1 MMENLISGFF
11 LFATIDSFVALG
23 IGVFIGVIVGAIPG
37 LTTPMAVALTLPFT
51 FTLPPV
57 TGILLL
63 LGVYKGGIYGGSITA
78 ILINAPG
85 TPAASCTVLDGY
97 PMAKKG
103 EAKRAL
109 DMALYSSCV
118 ADFISNIALIF
129 GVSCLYLT
137 GPSKTQLWNLMPF
150 GLSVVLLGLTLADGA
165 ISVNES
171 MGFVGIL
178 MIFMFV
184 LFKTDGL
191 AEEDSSGSNEF
202 GRSLFMSL
210 IGLVALVAGA
220 NIAVIYAENT
230 ALLLGV
236 PKLIIGLTI
245 IALGTSLPELAAT
258 IATLRKGKHQM
269 VVGNIIGSNV
279 FNLVFI
285 IPMIGFFGSVEL
297 SPMVMQ
303 RDFYILLA
311 LSMIFILLAVVL
323 TKLQFRKNIFS
334 ISGVVLI
341 ASYVLYISAL
351 SGII

>member
-1 MMENLISGFF
+1 MDLATNIS
-11 LFATIDSFVALG
+11 
-23 IGVFIGVIVGAIPG
+23 
-37 LTTPMAVALTLPFT
+37 
-51 FTLPPV
+51 
-57 TGILLL
+57 LLL
-63 LGVYKGGIYGGSITA
+63 LGISILVWGANKFVDHASVIAKHMGISDLVIGLTLIAFGTSAPEIFVGISSIINENEEIALGTA
-78 ILINAPG
+78 IGSN
-85 TPAASCTVLDGY
+85 
-97 PMAKKG
+97 
-103 EAKRAL
+103 
-109 DMALYSSCV
+109 
-118 ADFISNIALIF
+118 ISNIALIF

-137 GPSKTQLWNLMPF
+137 GPSKTQLWNFVPF
-150 GLSVVLLGLTLADGA
+150 GLSVILLGLTLVDGK
-165 ISVNES
+165 ISFNES

-184 LFKTDGL
+184 LFKTDAL
-191 AEEDSSGSNEF
+191 TEEDSLDSNKF
-202 GRSLFMSL
+202 GRSLFVSL
-210 IGLVALVAGA
+210 IGLIALIAGA

-236 PKLIIGLTI
+236 PQLIIGLTI

-258 IATLRKGKHQM
+258 IVALRKGKHQM

-285 IPMIGFFGSVEL
+285 IPMIGFFGSIEL

>member
-1 MMENLISGFF
+1 MELATNIS
-11 LFATIDSFVALG
+11 
-23 IGVFIGVIVGAIPG
+23 
-37 LTTPMAVALTLPFT
+37 
-51 FTLPPV
+51 
-57 TGILLL
+57 LLL
-63 LGVYKGGIYGGSITA
+63 LGISILVWGANKFVDHASVIAKHMGISDLVIGLTLIAFGTSAPEIFVGISSIINQNEEIALGTA
-78 ILINAPG
+78 IGSN
-85 TPAASCTVLDGY
+85 
-97 PMAKKG
+97 
-103 EAKRAL
+103 
-109 DMALYSSCV
+109 
-118 ADFISNIALIF
+118 ISNIALIF

-137 GPSKTQLWNLMPF
+137 GPSKTQLWNFVPF
-150 GLSVVLLGLTLADGA
+150 GLSVILLGLTLVDGK
-165 ISVNES
+165 ISFNES

-191 AEEDSSGSNEF
+191 AEEDSEDSSEF
-202 GRSLFMSL
+202 GHSLFVSL
-210 IGLVALVAGA
+210 IGLVALIAGA

-236 PKLIIGLTI
+236 PQLIIGLTI

-258 IATLRKGKHQM
+258 IVALKKGKHQM

-297 SPMVMQ
+297 SPIVMQ

-311 LSMIFILLAVVL
+311 LSMVFILLAVIL
-323 TKLQFRKNIFS
+323 TKLKFRKNIFS

>member
-1 MMENLISGFF
+1 MEL
-11 LFATIDSFVALG
+11 ATNIF
-23 IGVFIGVIVGAIPG
+23 
-37 LTTPMAVALTLPFT
+37 
-51 FTLPPV
+51 
-57 TGILLL
+57 LLL
-63 LGVYKGGIYGGSITA
+63 LGISILVWGANKFVDHASVIDKHMGISDLVIGLTLIAFGTSAPEIFVGISSIINQNEEIALGTA
-78 ILINAPG
+78 IGSN
-85 TPAASCTVLDGY
+85 
-97 PMAKKG
+97 
-103 EAKRAL
+103 
-109 DMALYSSCV
+109 
-118 ADFISNIALIF
+118 ISNIALIF

-137 GPSKTQLWNLMPF
+137 GPSKTQLWNLLPF
-150 GLSVVLLGLTLADGA
+150 GLSVVLLGLTLADGS
-165 ISVNES
+165 ISFNES
-171 MGFVGIL
+171 MGFIGIL

-191 AEEDSSGSNEF
+191 TEEDSADSNEF

-210 IGLVALVAGA
+210 IGLIALIAGA

-258 IATLRKGKHQM
+258 VVALRKGKHQM

-285 IPMIGFFGSVEL
+285 IPMIGFFGSVTL

-311 LSMIFILLAVVL
+311 LSLVFVLLAIVL
-323 TKLQFRKNIFS
+323 TKLKFKKIIFS
-334 ISGVVLI
+334 LSGVILI
-341 ASYVLYISAL
+341 ASYILYIGTL
-351 SGII
+351 SGIV

>member
-1 MMENLISGFF
+1 MELATNIS
-11 LFATIDSFVALG
+11 
-23 IGVFIGVIVGAIPG
+23 
-37 LTTPMAVALTLPFT
+37 
-51 FTLPPV
+51 
-57 TGILLL
+57 LLL
-63 LGVYKGGIYGGSITA
+63 LGISILVWGANKFVDHASVIAKHMGISDLVIGLTLIAFGTSAPEIFVGISSIINQNEEIALGTA
-78 ILINAPG
+78 IGSN
-85 TPAASCTVLDGY
+85 
-97 PMAKKG
+97 
-103 EAKRAL
+103 
-109 DMALYSSCV
+109 
-118 ADFISNIALIF
+118 ISNIALIF

-137 GPSKTQLWNLMPF
+137 GPSKTQLWNFVPF
-150 GLSVVLLGLTLADGA
+150 GLSVILLGLTLVDGK
-165 ISVNES
+165 ISFNES

-191 AEEDSSGSNEF
+191 SEEDSVDSSEF
-202 GRSLFMSL
+202 GHSLFVSL
-210 IGLVALVAGA
+210 IGLVALIAGA

-236 PKLIIGLTI
+236 PQLIIGLTI

-258 IATLRKGKHQM
+258 IVALKKGKHQM

-311 LSMIFILLAVVL
+311 LSIVFILLAVVL
-323 TKLQFRKNIFS
+323 TKFQFRKNIFL
-334 ISGVVLI
+334 ISGVLLI
-341 ASYVLYISAL
+341 ASYTLYISAL

>member
-1 MMENLISGFF
+1 MEL
-11 LFATIDSFVALG
+11 ATNIF
-23 IGVFIGVIVGAIPG
+23 
-37 LTTPMAVALTLPFT
+37 
-51 FTLPPV
+51 
-57 TGILLL
+57 LLL
-63 LGVYKGGIYGGSITA
+63 LGISILVWGANKFVDHASVIAKHMGISDLVIGLTLIAFGTSAPEIFVGISSIINQNEEIALGTA
-78 ILINAPG
+78 IGSN
-85 TPAASCTVLDGY
+85 
-97 PMAKKG
+97 
-103 EAKRAL
+103 
-109 DMALYSSCV
+109 
-118 ADFISNIALIF
+118 ISNIALIF

-171 MGFVGIL
+171 LGFVGIL

-191 AEEDSSGSNEF
+191 AEEDSSGANEF
-202 GRSLFMSL
+202 GRSLFISL

-258 IATLRKGKHQM
+258 IVALRKGKHQM

-311 LSMIFILLAVVL
+311 LSIAFILLAVVL
-323 TKLQFRKNIFS
+323 TKLQFRKNVFS
-334 ISGVVLI
+334 ISGVILI
-341 ASYVLYISAL
+341 ASYVLYIGAL
-351 SGII
+351 SGIV

>member
-1 MMENLISGFF
+1 MEL
-11 LFATIDSFVALG
+11 ATNIF
-23 IGVFIGVIVGAIPG
+23 
-37 LTTPMAVALTLPFT
+37 
-51 FTLPPV
+51 
-57 TGILLL
+57 LLL
-63 LGVYKGGIYGGSITA
+63 LGISILVWGANKFVDHASVIAKHMGISDLVIGLTLIAFGTSAPEIFVGISSIINQNEEIALGTA
-78 ILINAPG
+78 IGSN
-85 TPAASCTVLDGY
+85 
-97 PMAKKG
+97 
-103 EAKRAL
+103 
-109 DMALYSSCV
+109 
-118 ADFISNIALIF
+118 ISNIALIF

-150 GLSVVLLGLTLADGA
+150 GLSVVLLGLTLADGV

-171 MGFVGIL
+171 LGFVGIF

-202 GRSLFMSL
+202 GRSLFISL

-258 IATLRKGKHQM
+258 IVALRKGKHQM

-311 LSMIFILLAVVL
+311 LSIAFILLAVVL
-323 TKLQFRKNIFS
+323 TKLQFRKNVFS
-334 ISGVVLI
+334 ISGVILI

-351 SGII
+351 SGIV

>member
-1 MMENLISGFF
+1 MELATNIS
-11 LFATIDSFVALG
+11 
-23 IGVFIGVIVGAIPG
+23 
-37 LTTPMAVALTLPFT
+37 
-51 FTLPPV
+51 
-57 TGILLL
+57 LLL
-63 LGVYKGGIYGGSITA
+63 LGISILVWGANKFVDHASVIAKHMGISDLVIGLTLIAFGTSAPEIFVGISSIINQNEEIALGTA
-78 ILINAPG
+78 IGSN
-85 TPAASCTVLDGY
+85 
-97 PMAKKG
+97 
-103 EAKRAL
+103 
-109 DMALYSSCV
+109 
-118 ADFISNIALIF
+118 ISNIALIF

-137 GPSKTQLWNLMPF
+137 GPSKTQLWNFVPF
-150 GLSVVLLGLTLADGA
+150 GFSVILLGLTLVDGK
-165 ISVNES
+165 ISFNES

-191 AEEDSSGSNEF
+191 AEEDSEDSSEF
-202 GRSLFMSL
+202 GHSLFVSL
-210 IGLVALVAGA
+210 IGLVALIAGA

-236 PKLIIGLTI
+236 PQLIIGLTI

-258 IATLRKGKHQM
+258 IVALRKGKHQM

-311 LSMIFILLAVVL
+311 LSMVFILLAVVL
-323 TKLQFRKNIFS
+323 TKVQFRKNIFS

>member
-1 MMENLISGFF
+1 MELATNIS
-11 LFATIDSFVALG
+11 
-23 IGVFIGVIVGAIPG
+23 
-37 LTTPMAVALTLPFT
+37 
-51 FTLPPV
+51 
-57 TGILLL
+57 LLL
-63 LGVYKGGIYGGSITA
+63 LGISILVWGANKFVDHASVIAKHMGISDLVIGLTLIAFGTSAPEIFVGISSIINQNEEIALGTA
-78 ILINAPG
+78 IGSN
-85 TPAASCTVLDGY
+85 
-97 PMAKKG
+97 
-103 EAKRAL
+103 
-109 DMALYSSCV
+109 
-118 ADFISNIALIF
+118 ISNIALIF

-137 GPSKTQLWNLMPF
+137 GPSKTQLWNFVPF
-150 GLSVVLLGLTLADGA
+150 GLSVILLGLTLVDGK
-165 ISVNES
+165 ISFNES

-191 AEEDSSGSNEF
+191 AEEDLEDSSEF
-202 GRSLFMSL
+202 GHSLFVSL
-210 IGLVALVAGA
+210 IGLVALIAGA

-236 PKLIIGLTI
+236 PQLIIGLTI

-258 IATLRKGKHQM
+258 IVALRKGKHQM

-297 SPMVMQ
+297 SPIVMQ

-311 LSMIFILLAVVL
+311 LSMVFILLAVIL

>member
-1 MMENLISGFF
+1 MELATNIS
-11 LFATIDSFVALG
+11 
-23 IGVFIGVIVGAIPG
+23 
-37 LTTPMAVALTLPFT
+37 
-51 FTLPPV
+51 
-57 TGILLL
+57 LLL
-63 LGVYKGGIYGGSITA
+63 LGISILVWGANKFVDHASVIAKHMGISDLVIGLTLIAFGTSAPEIFVGISSIINQNEEIALGTA
-78 ILINAPG
+78 IGSN
-85 TPAASCTVLDGY
+85 
-97 PMAKKG
+97 
-103 EAKRAL
+103 
-109 DMALYSSCV
+109 
-118 ADFISNIALIF
+118 ISNIALIF

-137 GPSKTQLWNLMPF
+137 GPSKTQLWNFVPF
-150 GLSVVLLGLTLADGA
+150 GLSVVLLGLTLVDGK
-165 ISVNES
+165 ISFNES

-191 AEEDSSGSNEF
+191 AEEDSEDSSEF
-202 GRSLFMSL
+202 GHSLFVSL
-210 IGLVALVAGA
+210 IGLVALIAGA

-236 PKLIIGLTI
+236 PQLIIGLTI

-258 IATLRKGKHQM
+258 IVALKKGKHQM

-311 LSMIFILLAVVL
+311 LSMVFILLAVVL

-334 ISGVVLI
+334 ISGVLLI
-341 ASYVLYISAL
+341 ASYVLYISTL

>member
-1 MMENLISGFF
+1 MELATNIS
-11 LFATIDSFVALG
+11 
-23 IGVFIGVIVGAIPG
+23 
-37 LTTPMAVALTLPFT
+37 
-51 FTLPPV
+51 
-57 TGILLL
+57 LLL
-63 LGVYKGGIYGGSITA
+63 LGISILVWGANKFVDHASVIAKHMGISDLVIGLTLIAFGTSAPEIFVGISSIINQNEEIALGTA
-78 ILINAPG
+78 IGSN
-85 TPAASCTVLDGY
+85 
-97 PMAKKG
+97 
-103 EAKRAL
+103 
-109 DMALYSSCV
+109 
-118 ADFISNIALIF
+118 ISNIALIF

-137 GPSKTQLWNLMPF
+137 GPSKTQLWNFVPF
-150 GLSVVLLGLTLADGA
+150 GLSVILLGLTLVDGK
-165 ISVNES
+165 ISFNES

-191 AEEDSSGSNEF
+191 AEEDSEDSSEF
-202 GRSLFMSL
+202 GHSLFVSL
-210 IGLVALVAGA
+210 IGLVALIAGA

-236 PKLIIGLTI
+236 PQLIIGLTI

-258 IATLRKGKHQM
+258 IVALRKGKHQM

-297 SPMVMQ
+297 SPIVMQ

-311 LSMIFILLAVVL
+311 LSMVFILLAVIL
-323 TKLQFRKNIFS
+323 TKLKFRKNIFS

>member
-1 MMENLISGFF
+1 MELATNIS
-11 LFATIDSFVALG
+11 
-23 IGVFIGVIVGAIPG
+23 
-37 LTTPMAVALTLPFT
+37 
-51 FTLPPV
+51 
-57 TGILLL
+57 LLL
-63 LGVYKGGIYGGSITA
+63 LGISILVWGANKFVDHASVIAKHMGISDLVIGLTLIAFGTSAPEIFVGISSIINQNEEIALGTA
-78 ILINAPG
+78 IGSN
-85 TPAASCTVLDGY
+85 
-97 PMAKKG
+97 
-103 EAKRAL
+103 
-109 DMALYSSCV
+109 
-118 ADFISNIALIF
+118 ISNIALIF

-137 GPSKTQLWNLMPF
+137 GPSKTQLWNFVPF
-150 GLSVVLLGLTLADGA
+150 GLSVILLGLTLVDGK
-165 ISVNES
+165 ISFNES

-191 AEEDSSGSNEF
+191 SEEDSVDSSEF
-202 GRSLFMSL
+202 GHSLFVSL
-210 IGLVALVAGA
+210 IGLVALIAGA

-236 PKLIIGLTI
+236 PQLIIGLTI

-258 IATLRKGKHQM
+258 IVALKKGKHQM

-285 IPMIGFFGSVEL
+285 IPMIGFFGSVEV

-311 LSMIFILLAVVL
+311 LSIVFILLAVVL

-334 ISGVVLI
+334 ISGVILI
-341 ASYVLYISAL
+341 ASYILYISAL
-351 SGII
+351 SGIV

>member
-1 MMENLISGFF
+1 MEL
-11 LFATIDSFVALG
+11 ATNIF
-23 IGVFIGVIVGAIPG
+23 
-37 LTTPMAVALTLPFT
+37 
-51 FTLPPV
+51 
-57 TGILLL
+57 LLL
-63 LGVYKGGIYGGSITA
+63 LGISILVWGANKFVDHASVIAKHMGISDLVIGLTLIAFGTSAPEIFVGISSIINQNEEIALGTA
-78 ILINAPG
+78 IGSN
-85 TPAASCTVLDGY
+85 
-97 PMAKKG
+97 
-103 EAKRAL
+103 
-109 DMALYSSCV
+109 
-118 ADFISNIALIF
+118 ISNIALIF

-258 IATLRKGKHQM
+258 IVALRKGKHQM

-311 LSMIFILLAVVL
+311 LSIAFIVLAVVL
-323 TKLQFRKNIFS
+323 TKLQFRKNVFS
-334 ISGVVLI
+334 ISGVILI
-341 ASYVLYISAL
+341 ASYILYISAL
-351 SGII
+351 SGIV

>member
-1 MMENLISGFF
+1 MELATNIS
-11 LFATIDSFVALG
+11 
-23 IGVFIGVIVGAIPG
+23 
-37 LTTPMAVALTLPFT
+37 
-51 FTLPPV
+51 
-57 TGILLL
+57 LLL
-63 LGVYKGGIYGGSITA
+63 LGISILVWGANKFVDHASVIAKHMGISDLVIGLTLIAFGTSAPEIFVGISSIINQNEEIALGTA
-78 ILINAPG
+78 IGSN
-85 TPAASCTVLDGY
+85 
-97 PMAKKG
+97 
-103 EAKRAL
+103 
-109 DMALYSSCV
+109 
-118 ADFISNIALIF
+118 ISNIALIF
-129 GVSCLYLT
+129 GVSCLYLN
-137 GPSKTQLWNLMPF
+137 GPSKTQLWNFVPF
-150 GLSVVLLGLTLADGA
+150 GLSVILLGLTLVDGK
-165 ISVNES
+165 ISFNES

-191 AEEDSSGSNEF
+191 AEEDLEDSSEF
-202 GRSLFMSL
+202 GHSLFVSL
-210 IGLVALVAGA
+210 IGLVALIAGA

-236 PKLIIGLTI
+236 PQLIIGLTI

-258 IATLRKGKHQM
+258 IVALRKGKHQM

-297 SPMVMQ
+297 SPIVMQ

-311 LSMIFILLAVVL
+311 LSIVFILLAVIL

-351 SGII
+351 SGIV